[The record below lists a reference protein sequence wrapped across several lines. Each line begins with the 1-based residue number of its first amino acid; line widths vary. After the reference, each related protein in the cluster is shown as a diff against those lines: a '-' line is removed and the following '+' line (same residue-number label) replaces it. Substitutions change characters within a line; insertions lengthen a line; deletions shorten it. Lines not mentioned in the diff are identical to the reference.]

1 MDKTTLLGLIFGTAC
16 IIVPMFLGGKPSA
29 YWDLKSILITIG
41 GAVSSTLTS
50 YRPAEAIQ
58 ILKVTAKAF
67 RDKGIEL
74 EKTVKTLVDLSHKAR
89 REGLLSLEAEMENI
103 NDEFMRQSIQLVVD
117 GVEPDVI
124 IETMDLELESIEARH
139 KRGQGMYKTLG
150 AMFPAWGMIGT
161 LVGLVVMLKSLDDPD
176 SLGPAMSTALITT
189 FYGSVLANLIALP
202 IANKLAIKSEEELH
216 EKRLIVEG
224 ILSIQ
229 AGENPRI
236 MEQKLKT
243 FLSPEQKRRYA
254 ELTQEYDGR
263 EEKTQPN
270 FSSTVG

>member
-50 YRPAEAIQ
+50 YRPAEASQ